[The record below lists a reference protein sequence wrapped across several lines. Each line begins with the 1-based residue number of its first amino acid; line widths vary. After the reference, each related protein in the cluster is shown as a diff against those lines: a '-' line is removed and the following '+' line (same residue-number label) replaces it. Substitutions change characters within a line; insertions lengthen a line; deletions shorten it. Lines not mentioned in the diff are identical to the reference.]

1 MLDIKLNQ
9 TKEKEFDTYKVK
21 KISYLI
27 LRSIAIVSSIL
38 IVVFV
43 KENKSLYLSIILLIY
58 INITLLI
65 KMLLHSFRTVTLWR
79 VLDKAVDK
87 IENEDIVIE
96 NILEEFE
103 AFKNVMGKT
112 YGKISGDIKEIV
124 ININKSMKNS
134 KKNERM
140 NLLLVNSVTDKLD
153 KPLNCIIE
161 NIEDLK
167 ESSENDEE
175 ILLSLSK
182 KSNSL
187 KKLIDELFES
197 AKVASG
203 DIKLE
208 MNDIEIVSLLRQALI
223 EYKEEIDESNIIFKV
238 NIPKEKIVVNC
249 NGEKMW
255 RIFGILIENALKHSL
270 DNSRVY
276 INLEKSNEI
285 VKVSFKNTSKKEL
298 NIDPKNLEEII
309 KNNDDNVSGLNL
321 EIARNLVLIQKG
333 SFDLDIEADLFKV
346 NVSFSVIEEKGEDNN
361 D

>member
-1 MLDIKLNQ
+1 MDTKLIQ
-9 TKEKEFDTYKVK
+9 TKEKEFDIYKLK
-21 KISYLI
+21 KITYLI
-27 LRSIAIVSSIL
+27 LKIIAIISSIL
-38 IVVFV
+38 IIVFV
-43 KENKSLYLSIILLIY
+43 KENKLLSLGIVLIIY
-58 INITLLI
+58 ININLLI
-65 KMLLHSFRTVTLWR
+65 KMFLHSFRTVTLWR
-79 VLDKAVDK
+79 VSDKAINK
-87 IENEDIVIE
+87 IESEDIIIE

-103 AFKNVMGKT
+103 DFKSVMGKT
-112 YGKISGDIKEIV
+112 YGKISEDIKEIV
-124 ININKSMKNS
+124 ININKSMKNA

-140 NLLLVNSVTDKLD
+140 NLLLVNRVTDKLD

-167 ESSENDEE
+167 ETSENDEK
-175 ILLSLSK
+175 ILLELRK

-208 MNDIEIVSLLRQALI
+208 MNHIEIVSLLRQALI

-238 NIPKEKIVVNC
+238 NIPKEKILVNC

-255 RIFGILIENALKHSL
+255 RIFGILIENTLKHSL

-276 INLEKSNEI
+276 IDLEKSDEI
-285 VKVSFKNTSKKEL
+285 VNVSFKNTSKKEL
-298 NIDPKNLEEII
+298 NIDPKNLEEVI

-346 NVSFSVIEEKGEDNN
+346 KVSFPVIEEKGGNN
-361 D
+361 CD

>member
-21 KISYLI
+21 KITYLI

-103 AFKNVMGKT
+103 SFKNVMGKT

-238 NIPKEKIVVNC
+238 NIPKEKIFVSC

-255 RIFGILIENALKHSL
+255 RIFGILIENTLKHSL

-276 INLEKSNEI
+276 IDLGKSNETVNI
-285 VKVSFKNTSKKEL
+285 SFKNTSKNEL

-346 NVSFSVIEEKGEDNN
+346 SVSFSAIEEKGEDNN

>member
-9 TKEKEFDTYKVK
+9 TKEKEFDTYKIK
-21 KISYLI
+21 KITYLI

-103 AFKNVMGKT
+103 SFKNVMGKT

-238 NIPKEKIVVNC
+238 NIPKEKIFVSC

-255 RIFGILIENALKHSL
+255 RIFGILIENTLKHSL

-276 INLEKSNEI
+276 IDLGKSNETVNI
-285 VKVSFKNTSKKEL
+285 SFKNTSKNEL

-346 NVSFSVIEEKGEDNN
+346 SVSFSAIEEKGEDNN

>member
-1 MLDIKLNQ
+1 MDIKLNQ
-9 TKEKEFDTYKVK
+9 TKEKEFDIYKVK
-21 KISYLI
+21 NIIYLI
-27 LRSIAIVSSIL
+27 LRSIAITNSIL
-38 IVVFV
+38 IIGLV
-43 KENKSLYLSIILLIY
+43 KEYKILYLIIVLLIY

-65 KMLLHSFRTVTLWR
+65 KVILNNFRTVTLWR
-79 VLDKAVDK
+79 VLDNFIDK
-87 IENEDIVIE
+87 IENQDITIE
-96 NILEEFE
+96 NILEEFK
-103 AFKNVMGKT
+103 AFKNIMGKT
-112 YGKISGDIKEIV
+112 YGEISDDIKEIV
-124 ININKSMKNS
+124 VNINKSIKNS

-140 NLLLVNSVTDKLD
+140 NLLLVSRVTDKLD

-161 NIEDLK
+161 NVEKLK
-167 ESSENDEE
+167 DSEENEEE

-203 DIKLE
+203 DIHLE

-238 NIPKEKIVVNC
+238 NIPKEKILVKC

-255 RIFGILIENALKHSL
+255 RVFGIFIENALKHSL

-285 VKVSFKNTSKKEL
+285 VNVGFKNTSKREL
-298 NIDPKNLEEII
+298 NISPKNLDEII
-309 KNNDDNVSGLNL
+309 ENNDDNVSGLNL
-321 EIARNLVLIQKG
+321 EIARNLVLIQNG

-346 NVSFSVIEEKGEDNN
+346 NVSFSVIEEKGEDIN

>member
-1 MLDIKLNQ
+1 MTQ
-9 TKEKEFDTYKVK
+9 TKENEFDIYKFK
-21 KISYLI
+21 KIVYLI
-27 LRSIAIVSSIL
+27 LKIIVIISSIL
-38 IVVFV
+38 IIVFI
-43 KENKSLYLSIILLIY
+43 KESKILSLSIVLLIY
-58 INITLLI
+58 ININLLI
-65 KMLLHSFRTVTLWR
+65 KIFSHSFRTVTLWR
-79 VLDKAVDK
+79 VLDKSINK

-103 AFKNVMGKT
+103 DFKSVMGKT
-112 YGKISGDIKEIV
+112 YGKISEDIKEIV

-161 NIEDLK
+161 NIEGLK
-167 ESSENDEE
+167 DSSENDEKI
-175 ILLSLSK
+175 ILELRK

-208 MNDIEIVSLLRQALI
+208 MNDIEIVSLLRQALV

-238 NIPKEKIVVNC
+238 NIPKEKIFVNC

-255 RIFGILIENALKHSL
+255 RIFGILIENTLKHSL

-276 INLEKSNEI
+276 INLEKSNDI
-285 VKVSFKNTSKKEL
+285 VNVSFKNTSKNEL

-309 KNNDDNVSGLNL
+309 KTNDDYVSGLNL

-346 NVSFSVIEEKGEDNN
+346 NVSFSAIEEEGEADN